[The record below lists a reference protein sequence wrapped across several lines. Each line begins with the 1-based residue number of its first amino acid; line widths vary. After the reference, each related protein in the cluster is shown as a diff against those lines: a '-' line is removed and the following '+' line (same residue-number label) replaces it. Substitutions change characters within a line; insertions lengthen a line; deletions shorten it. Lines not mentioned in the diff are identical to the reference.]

1 MKKFFFSVALMLLV
15 VVSVFGQNVSAL
27 DRLKDDP
34 RRAFAT
40 DYPYKQTDD
49 VKLTKGTKGL
59 QTFLYQSLCTSW
71 LTLLL
76 EHKLV

>member
-1 MKKFFFSVALMLLV
+1 MKKFFLSVSLMLLV
-15 VVSVFGQNVSAL
+15 VVSAFGQNVSAL

-49 VKLTKGTKGL
+49 VKLTKAPKGYKP
-59 QTFLYQSLCTSW
+59 FYISHYARHGSRY
-71 LTLLL
+71 
-76 EHKLV
+76 